1 MENED
6 HRLSSNSLSPKLLV
20 NKQSQVA
27 DVNDTPKIG
36 AIKNSESENQ
46 FQASQSA
53 ASDMPGKRRAPDESQ
68 NTRHSKKLKVAD
80 SGKTK
85 HPKSVQSEPTSA
97 LLTEDVDFPR
107 GGGTT
112 LTPAEVKATRAEG
125 IKEANEELIKVCL
138 GCRVAVQ

>member
-1 MENED
+1 MKG
-6 HRLSSNSLSPKLLV
+6 HRLSSTGLSPKLLV

-27 DVNDTPKIG
+27 DVNDTPKID

-53 ASDMPGKRRAPDESQ
+53 ASDMAGKKRAADESQ
-68 NTRHSKKLKVAD
+68 NARHSKKLKVAD

-85 HPKSVQSEPTSA
+85 HPKSVQPVPTSA

-125 IKEANEELIKVCL
+125 IKEANEELIKVCP
-138 GCRVAVQ
+138 GCRVAVR

>member
-1 MENED
+1 
-6 HRLSSNSLSPKLLV
+6 
-20 NKQSQVA
+20 
-27 DVNDTPKIG
+27 
-36 AIKNSESENQ
+36 
-46 FQASQSA
+46 
-53 ASDMPGKRRAPDESQ
+53 MPSKKRALDDSQ
-68 NTRHSKKLKVAD
+68 NARHSKKLKVAD

-85 HPKSVQSEPTSA
+85 HLKSVQPEPTSA

-112 LTPAEVKATRAEG
+112 LTPAEVRATRAEG